1 VIRNVVVFGR
11 PIVTTTHGGQT
22 FLWGNNPVFYREVA
36 AKSPGTIW
44 SAQSHADWQAGID
57 HRMLAETHPV
67 ISGTDRDR
75 WCYAEAWRTIRQQPG
90 LFLRSCG
97 VRFVRFWSPVPM
109 GSTGHSLPSVV
120 WYAVGLFYLAM
131 FGGCLVGVWSLRGGS
146 FDRVKP
152 LLILITAFA
161 CVHLLYWSN
170 VRMRA
175 PLMPALAVLFAL
187 GRSWTSF
194 QSESVLAV
202 QRHE

>member
-1 VIRNVVVFGR
+1 
-11 PIVTTTHGGQT
+11 
-22 FLWGNNPVFYREVA
+22 
-36 AKSPGTIW
+36 
-44 SAQSHADWQAGID
+44 
-57 HRMLAETHPV
+57 
-67 ISGTDRDR
+67 
-75 WCYAEAWRTIRQQPG
+75 
-90 LFLRSCG
+90 
-97 VRFVRFWSPVPM
+97 
-109 GSTGHSLPSVV
+109 
-120 WYAVGLFYLAM
+120 LFYLAM

-194 QSESVLAV
+194 RSESVLAV